1 MHMNQKADQD
11 LSLVM
16 IYVEGLFYRSR
27 RVEIPFPSADC
38 PLRIL
43 TGENGRGKTTIFK
56 MLWSIFGGDDDF
68 KQLAHTPFSAVTLLW
83 SDTTEL
89 HFIRELA
96 HDGLWATIRVAL
108 RRPEASVFTGD
119 RYRDY
124 LSGAH
129 RLPNPERSIDTVANR
144 AFRRAEAAE
153 TAGDISEDEA
163 LLLADENDR
172 ISLTREFGEE
182 AQTPT
187 ARPEG
192 GRRPAALKRAPSK
205 NSDYVT
211 PDERLPSEIEDFLAR
226 IDIDFVGTDRV
237 ISTQPEEPANRYYRA
252 SRTPRRRE
260 YESPIDDISS
270 RILRLLLQ
278 SDAEPPDASD
288 LVRILSSEMES
299 DSHDVPALRM
309 RIRELLARCEE
320 LIRFEI
326 EVYKLQS
333 NLEKLEHDLN
343 DNAPERMRMALNF
356 VLVETDRRI
365 KELEQTKRR
374 VEDFLQLINK
384 LFCEKQIAMSY
395 GNMVIVS
402 DTGKTYPLSTLSS
415 GEQHLIVLLGRI
427 LFPHE
432 ARWKSRRENTTRI
445 VLLDEPEISL
455 HIRWQ
460 YAVRDALR
468 NLSSSGGYRVMVA
481 THSLHILAGL
491 EHFESDLSEEQ

>member
-1 MHMNQKADQD
+1 MNQTPVQD

-27 RVEIPFPSADC
+27 RVEIPCPTADA

-83 SDTTEL
+83 SDNTEL

-108 RRPEASVFTGD
+108 RRPGASVISGEK
-119 RYRDY
+119 YRDY
-124 LSGAH
+124 LSGSH
-129 RLPNPERSIDTVANR
+129 RLPNPERPIETLAGR
-144 AFRRAEAAE
+144 AFRQAETSE
-153 TAGDISEDEA
+153 TAGDVSEEESV
-163 LLLADENDR
+163 LLAEENDR
-172 ISLTREFGEE
+172 ISLTREFGED
-182 AQTPT
+182 ATLPVVRQDG
-187 ARPEG
+187 AR
-192 GRRPAALKRAPSK
+192 RHATHKRSPSK
-205 NSDYVT
+205 HSDYVT
-211 PDERLPSEIEDFLAR
+211 PDERLPSEIEGFLAR
-226 IDIDFVGTDRV
+226 IEIDFVGTDRV
-237 ISTQPEEPANRYYRA
+237 MSPQPEEPSNRFSRPP
-252 SRTPRRRE
+252 RTPRRINHD
-260 YESPIDDISS
+260 SPIDEIST
-270 RILRLLLQ
+270 RILRLLLH

-299 DSHDVPALRM
+299 VSDDVPSLRLH
-309 RIRELLARCEE
+309 IQQLLNRCDE

-326 EVYKLQS
+326 EVYKLQD
-333 NLEKLEHDLN
+333 NLKKLGNDLN
-343 DNAPERMRMALNF
+343 DSAPERMRMALNF

-365 KELEQTKRR
+365 DELEQTKKR
-374 VEDFLQLINK
+374 VENFLQLINN
-384 LFCEKQIAMSY
+384 LFREKQIGMSC
-395 GNMVIVS
+395 GNLVIVS

-415 GEQHLIVLLGRI
+415 GEQHLIVLLGRV

-432 ARWKSRRENTTRI
+432 IRWKPRRENVTRI

-468 NLSSSGGYRVMVA
+468 NLSATGGYRVMVA
-481 THSLHILAGL
+481 THSLHILSGL
-491 EHFESDLSEEQ
+491 EHAESDLSEEQ